1 MEKEYTVEEV
11 LQGLEAH
18 TRSINIERCKT
29 DCPMS
34 AANGGGCAT
43 ALCKNA
49 ARIIKNL
56 KDNYTNMRDN
66 FESLQKEH
74 ARQTEEY
81 NRKLTAARDR
91 IRNLTDVNAE
101 LTATCARKDE
111 KIERLKKDNKT
122 MLERNSYLSTC
133 VLMSEGLKQPKP
145 TVSAQIH
152 KAINAFTMEH
162 CGCKRPSKVIINRS
176 CFEAL
181 EAEIKP
187 FVRDWEAVK
196 TVKLFEGI
204 PVEVVE
210 SDKNEKPR
218 FSLSYDYR
226 TFDVE

>member
-1 MEKEYTVEEV
+1 MGKEYMIGEV

-18 TRSINIERCKT
+18 VMPLDSERCKV
-29 DCPMS
+29 CPMS
-34 AANGGGCAT
+34 AANGGWCIT

-49 ARIIKNL
+49 ARIIKAL
-56 KDNYTNMRDN
+56 KDNYANMRDN

-91 IRNLTDVNAE
+91 IRNLTHVNAE
-101 LTATCARKDE
+101 LTAKC
-111 KIERLKKDNKT
+111 ERL
-122 MLERNSYLSTC
+122 
-133 VLMSEGLKQPKP
+133 EGLKQIKP
-145 TVSAQIH
+145 TVSGQIYN
-152 KAINAFTMEH
+152 AINMFVAENH
-162 CGCKRPSKVIINRS
+162 GEIRPSRIIVNRS
-176 CFEAL
+176 CIKAL

-196 TVKLFEGI
+196 TVARFEGI
-204 PVEVVE
+204 PVEVTE
-210 SDKNEKPR
+210 SDRNEKPR

>member
-1 MEKEYTVEEV
+1 MENFTNEQIIGIVKK
-11 LQGLEAH
+11 H
-18 TRSINIERCKT
+18 F
-29 DCPMS
+29 M
-34 AANGGGCAT
+34 GGGCNNCMLHNVSGCTVELAEQIER
-43 ALCKNA
+43 A
-49 ARIIKNL
+49 IKDL
-56 KDNYTNMRDN
+56 ETQYANMRDN

-101 LTATCARKDE
+101 LTAKC
-111 KIERLKKDNKT
+111 ERL
-122 MLERNSYLSTC
+122 
-133 VLMSEGLKQPKP
+133 EGLKQIKP

-162 CGCKRPSKVIINRS
+162 CGYKRPSKVIINRS

>member
-1 MEKEYTVEEV
+1 MEKEYTIEEV

-18 TRSINIERCKT
+18 VTPLSGERCKT
-29 DCPMS
+29 NCPMS
-34 AANGGGCAT
+34 VVNGGGCT
-43 ALCKNA
+43 VALCKNA
-49 ARIIKNL
+49 ARIIKAL
-56 KDNYTNMRDN
+56 KCNYANMRDN

-111 KIERLKKDNKT
+111 KIERLKKDNKI
-122 MLERNSYLSTC
+122 MLERNSYLSTR
-133 VLMSEGLKQPKP
+133 VLQLEGLKQPKQ
-145 TVSAQIH
+145 TVLEQIH
-152 KAINAFTMEH
+152 NAIQLCAAYY
-162 CGCKRPSKVIINRS
+162 GGKRPTRIIVNRS

-187 FVRDWEAVK
+187 FMRDWEAVK

>member
-1 MEKEYTVEEV
+1 MEK
-11 LQGLEAH
+11 L
-18 TRSINIERCKT
+18 
-29 DCPMS
+29 
-34 AANGGGCAT
+34 ANEQIIGIVKKHFTGGGCNNCMLHNVSGCTVELAEQVERAIT
-43 ALCKNA
+43 DLETRYA
-49 ARIIKNL
+49 
-56 KDNYTNMRDN
+56 NMRDN

-122 MLERNSYLSTC
+122 MLERNSYLSTR
-133 VLMSEGLKQPKP
+133 VLQLEEPKQPKP

-162 CGCKRPSKVIINRS
+162 CGYKRPSKVIINRS

>member
-1 MEKEYTVEEV
+1 MEKFTNEQIIEIVKKHFAPGGCSNCV
-11 LQGLEAH
+11 LNKIGHCTIELAEQ
-18 TRSINIERCKT
+18 IERAIT
-29 DCPMS
+29 DLETQY
-34 AANGGGCAT
+34 A
-43 ALCKNA
+43 
-49 ARIIKNL
+49 
-56 KDNYTNMRDN
+56 NMRDN

-91 IRNLTDVNAE
+91 IRNITDVNAE

-111 KIERLKKDNKT
+111 KIERLKKDNKI
-122 MLERNSYLSTC
+122 MLERNSELSTR
-133 VLMSEGLKQPKP
+133 VLQLEGLKQPKP

-152 KAINAFTMEH
+152 NAIQPCAAYY
-162 CGCKRPSKVIINRS
+162 GGKRPARIIINRS
-176 CFEAL
+176 CLEKL

-187 FVRDWEAVK
+187 IVRDWEAVK
-196 TVKLFEGI
+196 TVARFEGI
-204 PVEVVE
+204 PVEVTE